1 MRSKVVSHMKCKGKI
16 VAGIFL
22 VLVGWVSFPVAGQEA
37 PARKEDL
44 NQRAAEPTTAQPG
57 QKFLL
62 KEGTEV
68 NLKLAQKLSAKSA
81 FVGEPVEL
89 VLAKDLKVG
98 DAVVVEQGARV
109 LGTVVAGK
117 ENEKKRNEAHQLTMR
132 VDFLRAGDAKIKLRG
147 EKGAEGKRNKDAM
160 IAGTIFLGLSGL
172 LATSGK
178 HYIIPEGSPV
188 SAFVD
193 EDIELQ
199 AMPAQLP

>member
-1 MRSKVVSHMKCKGKI
+1 MASKVVSHMKCKRKM
-16 VAGIFL
+16 VAGIFV
-22 VLVGWVSFPVAGQEA
+22 VLIGWVSFPVAAQEA
-37 PARKEDL
+37 PARKGDL
-44 NQRAAEPTTAQPG
+44 NQRAAEPTTPRPG
-57 QKFLL
+57 QKLLL

-89 VLAKDLKVG
+89 VLAKDLSVG
-98 DAVVVEQGARV
+98 DGVVVKQGARV

-117 ENEKKRNEAHQLTMR
+117 ESEKKRNEAHQLAMR

-178 HYIIPEGSPV
+178 HYMLPEGSPV
-188 SAFVD
+188 TAYVD

-199 AMPAQLP
+199 AIAP

>member
-1 MRSKVVSHMKCKGKI
+1 MKRTRKI
-16 VAGIFL
+16 VTGIL
-22 VLVGWVSFPVAGQEA
+22 IVLVSSVSF
-37 PARKEDL
+37 
-44 NQRAAEPTTAQPG
+44 RAAAQEVPLREEDPTQKAAEQTIPQPTQG
-57 QKFLL
+57 LLL

-98 DAVVVEQGARV
+98 DAVVVKQGARV

-117 ENEKKRNEAHQLTMR
+117 ESEKKRNEAHQLTMR
-132 VDFLRAGDAKIKLRG
+132 VDFLRAGNAKIKLRG
-147 EKGAEGKRNKDAM
+147 EKVSEGKRNKDAM

-178 HYIIPEGSPV
+178 HYMIPEGSPV
-188 SAFVD
+188 TAYVD

-199 AMPAQLP
+199 TIAP

>member
-1 MRSKVVSHMKCKGKI
+1 MKCRRKI
-16 VAGIFL
+16 LSGILGVFMAFSFL
-22 VLVGWVSFPVAGQEA
+22 VVAQEA
-37 PARKEDL
+37 SPPQEKEK
-44 NQRAAEPTTAQPG
+44 PTQQASEQTTP
-57 QKFLL
+57 QKLLL

-98 DAVVVEQGARV
+98 DAVVVKQGARV

-117 ENEKKRNEAHQLTMR
+117 ESEKKRREAHELAMR
-132 VDFLRAGDAKIKLRG
+132 VDFLRVGDAKIKLRG
-147 EKGAEGKRNKDAM
+147 EKDVEGKRNKNAM
-160 IAGTIFLGLSGL
+160 VAGSIFLGLSGL

-178 HYIIPEGSPV
+178 HYMIPEGSPV
-188 SAFVD
+188 TAYVD

-199 AMPAQLP
+199 SLAAQLP